1 MHTLQAEHLGSG
13 REPKHW
19 PKPTLPE
26 YAFIGRSNVGKSS
39 LINMLVGMNK
49 LARVSNTP
57 GRTRNVEHFKVENTW
72 LLADL
77 PGYGFAKASHVERAA
92 WKRMIDNYLLHRE
105 NLQCVFVLID
115 VRLEPQRNDME
126 MIQWLGE
133 NGIPFVLVFT
143 KSDKLGVNQVVS
155 NVARF
160 KRTMKKT
167 WTKLPEIFITSTE
180 MQKGRD
186 AIIAFIEGVNAGW
199 RGA

>member
-1 MHTLQAEHLGSG
+1 M
-13 REPKHW
+13 
-19 PKPTLPE
+19 
-26 YAFIGRSNVGKSS
+26 
-39 LINMLVGMNK
+39 
-49 LARVSNTP
+49 
-57 GRTRNVEHFKVENTW
+57 
-72 LLADL
+72 
-77 PGYGFAKASHVERAA
+77 
-92 WKRMIDNYLLHRE
+92 
-105 NLQCVFVLID
+105 LID

-155 NVARF
+155 NVAQF

>member
-1 MHTLQAEHLGSG
+1 
-13 REPKHW
+13 
-19 PKPTLPE
+19 
-26 YAFIGRSNVGKSS
+26 
-39 LINMLVGMNK
+39 MLVGINK

-57 GRTRNVEHFKVENTW
+57 GRTRNVEHFKVENGW

-77 PGYGFAKASHVERAA
+77 PGYGFAKVSQVERAA
-92 WKRMIDNYLLHRE
+92 WKTMIDGYLLHRE

-115 VRLEPQRNDME
+115 SRLEPQRNDMD

-155 NVARF
+155 NVAQF
-160 KRTMKKT
+160 KRAMKKT

-199 RGA
+199 RSA